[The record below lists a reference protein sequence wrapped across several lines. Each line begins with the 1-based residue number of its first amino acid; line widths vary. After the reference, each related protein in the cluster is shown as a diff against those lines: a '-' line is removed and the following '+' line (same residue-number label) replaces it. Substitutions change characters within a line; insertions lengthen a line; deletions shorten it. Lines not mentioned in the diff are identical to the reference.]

1 MPLVPSRTEDQ
12 AVVLD
17 YPRVLLLFLLSCR
30 VQIDVTDPLTFLC
43 CRQHILAEVVA
54 IHVRS
59 QRPFDVFAYVRRHCR
74 VHYYTVV
81 LVEDENLPL
90 AVHALHRA
98 VVGDGR
104 VAPFGLV
111 TINGLCHERLG
122 KLRWIVGLRDGHG
135 RADSLRRRT
144 AVQRRRESARPLGL
158 D

>member
-43 CRQHILAEVVA
+43 CRQHVLAEVVA

-59 QRPFDVFAYVRRHCR
+59 QRPFDVFAYVRRHRR

-98 VVGDGR
+98 VVGEGR

-111 TINGLCHERLG
+111 TIEVTSRQ
-122 KLRWIVGLRDGHG
+122 VG
-135 RADSLRRRT
+135 
-144 AVQRRRESARPLGL
+144 
-158 D
+158 